1 MRDRSRRI
9 QQTARVKLDLNKVK
23 NGKVLSVLQQDV
35 EIKEELET
43 SEILEK

>member
-23 NGKVLSVLQQDV
+23 NGKVYSVLQQDV
-35 EIKEELET
+35 EIKEELEN